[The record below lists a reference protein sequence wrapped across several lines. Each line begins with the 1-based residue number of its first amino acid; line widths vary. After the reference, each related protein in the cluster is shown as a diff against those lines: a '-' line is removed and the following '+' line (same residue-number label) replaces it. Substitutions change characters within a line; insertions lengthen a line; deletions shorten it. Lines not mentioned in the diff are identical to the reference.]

1 MRITGLRSGAGDGR
15 RARRSVRRAAAATVA
30 VLTLGALAAC
40 SEDSSDA
47 SPASAGSSDGASD
60 GASGDPSASP
70 TVSTGSD
77 DYLPVPINVRLT
89 PQGTKLALG
98 DRAYVAYQPKQKV
111 VAALS
116 VTVTKVESTSFAQ
129 TFAGLELSDQ
139 VRTTAPYFV
148 RARITNVGE
157 TDLGDRPVPLY
168 VVDDQ
173 NTLVE
178 ASSFVAPFKACPS
191 TPFPKTFGPGD
202 SVSTCLVYLV
212 PRKGDVDAVSFRPTQ
227 DFDPI
232 TWSGVV
238 RPYRAPR
245 AASGS
250 ASPAS

>member
-1 MRITGLRSGAGDGR
+1 MRTTGLRPGAG
-15 RARRSVRRAAAATVA
+15 ARRTAAAAVA
-30 VLTLGALAAC
+30 VLALAALAAC
-40 SEDSSDA
+40 SDDSSDA
-47 SPASAGSSDGASD
+47 SPASAGAGTTGAT
-60 GASGDPSASP
+60 ASPSASP

-77 DYLPVPINVRLT
+77 DYLPVPVNVRLT
-89 PQGTKLALG
+89 PQGTRLALG

-111 VAALS
+111 VGVLS

-129 TFAGLELSDQ
+129 TFGGLELSDQ

-157 TDLGDRPVPLY
+157 TDLGGRPVPLY
-168 VVDDQ
+168 VVDDE

-191 TPFPKTFGPGD
+191 TPFPTTFGPGD

-212 PRKGDVDAVSFRPTQ
+212 PGKGDVDAVSFRPTQ

-232 TWSGVV
+232 TWSGTV

>member
-1 MRITGLRSGAGDGR
+1 M
-15 RARRSVRRAAAATVA
+15 RRAAVAAVA
-30 VLTLGALAAC
+30 VLALGALAAC

-47 SPASAGSSDGASD
+47 SPASAGSSDGSS
-60 GASGDPSASP
+60 GATSGPSASP
-70 TVSTGSD
+70 TVRTGSD

-89 PQGTKLALG
+89 PQGTQLALG
-98 DRAYVAYQPKQKV
+98 DRAYVAYRPTQKIV
-111 VAALS
+111 GALS

-129 TFAGLELSDQ
+129 TFGGLELSDQ

-157 TDLGDRPVPLY
+157 SDLGGRRVPLY
-168 VVDDQ
+168 VVDGQ

-191 TPFPKTFGPGD
+191 TPFPRTFGPGD

-212 PRKGDVDAVSFRPTQ
+212 PRKGDVEAVSFRPTQ

-245 AASGS
+245 AATSPS